1 MEIATHF
8 PAFLFLAEGSKQAMQ
23 LNAAYREKTAS
34 GNMECNQRWEK
45 RHTFAALDGKGA
57 VTCGYADL
65 RQKDASVLIGIASPY
80 CPPQVHDWGGQA
92 RVLAADGGPLGTVQ
106 AALNP
111 NRSGLLR
118 AQVATD
124 VAKIDITYLGPD
136 DLIGA

>member
-1 MEIATHF
+1 MWT
-8 PAFLFLAEGSKQAMQ
+8 G
-23 LNAAYREKTAS
+23 
-34 GNMECNQRWEK
+34 
-45 RHTFAALDGKGA
+45 FAQSFTPRDSRTWADRRYWTN
-57 VTCGYADL
+57 VTWLG
-65 RQKDASVLIGIASPY
+65 V
-80 CPPQVHDWGGQA
+80 PPPPGTPVQVHDWGGQA